1 MCVKNNVMVRFFA
14 IVNMSNTIAPIVLG
28 IKKNT
33 PYIESIYEANKNSA
47 FIKKKDIENL
57 GFSSSSDPKVKI
69 IPMDV
74 PKSFFLN

>member
-1 MCVKNNVMVRFFA
+1 MCVKNNIMVRFFA
-14 IVNMSNTIAPIVLG
+14 IVNMSKNTAPIVLG

-33 PYIESIYEANKNSA
+33 PYIQSIYEANQNTT
-47 FIKKKDIENL
+47 FISKKDIENL

-74 PKSFFLN
+74 PRTFFFN